1 MGNDWYVGIK
11 VGFIFIFLLFECNMD
26 IFRIVVCLFFYSW
39 KDDLGNFW
47 VREFQC
53 YRDDIILLVL
63 FEILV
68 IFEVFLSVVLLGY
81 CNIFVKIENVL
92 LFLEEWRKLVMIKR
106 FLKIYIK
113 IYKFCLKNLEE
124 IWVVEFFINW
134 VIYI

>member
-1 MGNDWYVGIK
+1 M
-11 VGFIFIFLLFECNMD
+11 FE
-26 IFRIVVCLFFYSW
+26 V
-39 KDDLGNFW
+39 
-47 VREFQC
+47 
-53 YRDDIILLVL
+53 
-63 FEILV
+63 LV